1 LPVDPGASGSGEWLT
16 ILPWVS
22 PTESLNV
29 VLESMEENN
38 MRFLAVL
45 DDKHRVMGITGQK
58 TLMAFLGGLLSSGNS
73 DTRIQPEYRSP
84 VKLVLL
90 RV

>member
-1 LPVDPGASGSGEWLT
+1 MT

-38 MRFLAVL
+38 MRFL